1 MLTSK
6 NSVGW
11 VGFGLDWNGPTK
23 TAIFCWQN
31 APEFQA
37 KLYLSTLATMI
48 HSLHTARCSWE
59 TSVHHSPSKHQLPR
73 FVEAFVGATWYQ
85 PKTLGKVGFA
95 FFSPYWVPVFLHVE
109 KWGLSLM
116 WIRKWQIFRNVC
128 IYIYMSIYQSYTA
141 STICI
146 LP

>member
-48 HSLHTARCSWE
+48 HSLHIARCSWE

-95 FFSPYWVPVFLHVE
+95 FFF
-109 KWGLSLM
+109 
-116 WIRKWQIFRNVC
+116 
-128 IYIYMSIYQSYTA
+128 SILGS
-141 STICI
+141 SFSSCGKMRSVIDVDS
-146 LP
+146 